1 MKIEISKKG
10 GMQFSIAFPTALL
23 CNRFS
28 AFLVRRSLK
37 KEGITL
43 TKNQTAGFL
52 KALKQYRKTH
62 PDWTLVEVTHA
73 DGRQVLI
80 RP

>member
-1 MKIEISKKG
+1 MKIEIIKPQGSEIRI
-10 GMQFSIAFPTALL
+10 SFPTALL

-37 KEGITL
+37 AQGLML
-43 TKNQTAGFL
+43 TKKQTASFL
-52 KALKQYRKTH
+52 KALKNYRKTH
-62 PDWTLVEVTHA
+62 PDWTLVEVIHA